1 MDGIDVGYLVKF
13 LLSLLLKVIVS
24 EFAAQSAM
32 QKLALGLTGL
42 TVEKETHFVARE
54 RTDR

>member
-32 QKLALGLTGL
+32 QKLALGLTGAYCGEGDSL
-42 TVEKETHFVARE
+42 RS
-54 RTDR
+54 